1 MRVRGWI
8 AALLL
13 ALAPQAAPAQEDLS
27 MGQVRSPILT
37 IDTDRLLAETQY
49 GRSLNEELRLRAEAF
64 AAENERLRVQLTE
77 EERRLTELRPT
88 MEVDAF
94 RAEAEA
100 FDQRVQGIRAEQDA
114 KERELEDAVSQSRG
128 EFLNTVT
135 PVLAQLMIDSGAAVL
150 LERRQVILSAGLV
163 EITDEAIAAID
174 AQIGTGEGAP
184 EGGAPGA
191 GETPAGE
198 APEPLDGTGPLDG
211 VGGLDGSRPATDAEP
226 FQVPEPNGTSTNPAR
241 GPEPA
246 GAGTDP
252 AQEPQPT
259 GAEPG
264 AEVPAPPPAVPGAD

>member
-1 MRVRGWI
+1 
-8 AALLL
+8 
-13 ALAPQAAPAQEDLS
+13 

-64 AAENERLRVQLTE
+64 AAENERLRVQLTD

-114 KERELEDAVSQSRG
+114 KERELEEAVSQSRG

-184 EGGAPGA
+184 AGELP
-191 GETPAGE
+191 GETPAPVDAAPSGE
-198 APEPLDGTGPLDG
+198 APAPVDGTGPLDG
-211 VGGLDGSRPATDAEP
+211 TTPSGGAGSTNGAGPSNGPDTTDESEPAQA
-226 FQVPEPNGTSTNPAR
+226 PEPAGPGANRDR

-246 GAGTDP
+246 GV
-252 AQEPQPT
+252 
-259 GAEPG
+259 EPG
-264 AEVPAPPPAVPGAD
+264 PGAPAVPPAIPGAD

>member
-1 MRVRGWI
+1 MRVRGWMV
-8 AALLL
+8 ALVL
-13 ALAPQAAPAQEDLS
+13 ALAPVVAPAQEDLS
-27 MGQVRSPILT
+27 MGQLRSPILT

-88 MEVDAF
+88 LEVDAF

-100 FDQRVQGIRAEQDA
+100 FDERVQGIRAEQDA
-114 KERELEDAVSQSRG
+114 KERELEEAVSQSRG

-184 EGGAPGA
+184 DPEEAAPSGEAPAPVDGTNPSGGAGSLDGAGPLDELDPANGTEPAQGPGPTDPEPDSAPGA
-191 GETPAGE
+191 
-198 APEPLDGTGPLDG
+198 APGP
-211 VGGLDGSRPATDAEP
+211 GGSAE
-226 FQVPEPNGTSTNPAR
+226 
-241 GPEPA
+241 
-246 GAGTDP
+246 
-252 AQEPQPT
+252 
-259 GAEPG
+259 
-264 AEVPAPPPAVPGAD
+264 PPAVPGAD